1 MPASRGYSQPRIKP
15 TSFTSP
21 ALAGGFF
28 TINVSFMRRENKSFE
43 MPKGSSGNPR
53 VTSRLKDFIQNL
65 ILGCPSKM
73 LKGYGHMIR

>member
-1 MPASRGYSQPRIKP
+1 MPASRGYSQPRIEP

-43 MPKGSSGNPR
+43 MPKGSSGNPSYFE
-53 VTSRLKDFIQNL
+53 VKRLHSELDFWVSIKNVKRL
-65 ILGCPSKM
+65 WT
-73 LKGYGHMIR
+73 HD